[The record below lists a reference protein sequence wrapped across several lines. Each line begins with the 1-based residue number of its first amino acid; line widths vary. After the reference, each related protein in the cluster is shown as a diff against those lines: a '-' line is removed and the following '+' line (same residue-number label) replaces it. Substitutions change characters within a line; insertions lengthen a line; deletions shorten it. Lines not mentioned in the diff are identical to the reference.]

1 MITATTS
8 TSQRPSAILAAALHA
23 FTNSGYDNAS
33 IEEICLESGSSVGS
47 FYHHFG
53 SKEGVAAALYEEGIR
68 SYQAGLLVIL
78 GTSAQPQATV
88 AQLVRHHFTWVNDN
102 RELARYLLQ
111 MGAAPATVTAHSS
124 VQQQNRDLLDA
135 VRSWVQHHVESR
147 LLLFSEPAQLLALLL
162 GPSYFF
168 TRAWLTGGVEID
180 EAVVD
185 GFVTAA
191 WRSVRSIEEQ

>member
-1 MITATTS
+1 MNTATTS

-23 FTNSGYDNAS
+23 FTTSGYDAAS
-33 IEEICLESGSSVGS
+33 IEEICLGSSSSVGS

-68 SYQAGLLVIL
+68 SYQAGLLAVL
-78 GTSAQPQATV
+78 GTPAQLQATV
-88 AQLVRHHFTWVNDN
+88 AQLVRHHFSWIGDN
-102 RELARYLLQ
+102 KELARYLLQ

-124 VQQQNRDLLDA
+124 VQRQNRELVDA
-135 VRSWVQHHVESR
+135 VRSWAQPHVENRS
-147 LLLFSEPAQLLALLL
+147 LLFSEPSQLIAQLL

-168 TRAWLTGGVEID
+168 TRAWLAGGDEID

-185 GFVTAA
+185 SFATAA
-191 WRSVRSIEEQ
+191 WRSVSSNEE